1 MLLLDSIAFRENL
14 GVLTVGLDT
23 IMGHKPEVH
32 IEIVQG
38 WFLERHLVFCT
49 LVLEVLCFGINK
61 GVHNTN
67 KHL

>member
-14 GVLTVGLDT
+14 GILTIGLDT

-38 WFLERHLVFCT
+38 LVFGETSCI
-49 LVLEVLCFGINK
+49 LYSGA
-61 GVHNTN
+61 
-67 KHL
+67 